1 MVMSPG
7 RVAELT
13 TGYEQRSSGV
23 FVHKGRGD
31 IGELRVKGPVSLF
44 PLTGQGMELLYDPPG
59 TTGYIQAYDRDAGAY
74 RDLNITG
81 RNVAIAVAGG
91 TLNLPAG
98 SVTSAAIADGTIQTA
113 DLAANAATA
122 MLGWYLAAPAWTNTT
137 LNTWMATP
145 ITSTV
150 ATTGGTTL
158 VFATLNFY
166 HSAAGANTYVGLA
179 LDSSVSM
186 YHIVTTPTAN
196 GYVSCGLTW
205 MAGSPPAGSHTFA
218 IYIYQTNAG
227 TFTISTGS
235 HSNLL
240 VVELRR

>member
-1 MVMSPG
+1 MVMAPG

-13 TGYEQRSSGV
+13 NGYEQRTSGLYT
-23 FVHKGRGD
+23 HRGRMDVG
-31 IGELRVKGPVSLF
+31 GGVRV
-44 PLTGQGMELLYDPPG
+44 TGYLNMPTGAGAGLEFGYIEPA
-59 TTGYIQAYDRDAGAY
+59 GYIQSYDHNSNTS
-74 RDLNITG
+74 RDLIINGRNITL
-81 RNVAIAVAGG
+81 APQGG

-122 MLGWYLAAPAWTNTT
+122 MLGWYLAAPSWTNTT

-205 MAGSPPAGSHTFA
+205 MVGSPPAGSHTFA

-227 TFTISTGS
+227 TVTVSTGS